1 MEEQEKKWK
10 EKEAELKKK
19 DQVGFC
25 FIISV

>member
-1 MEEQEKKWK
+1 MEEQEKRWK

-25 FIISV
+25 CIVSV